1 MSGVA
6 PTGRRQP
13 GAREGAVLLL
23 GSSLTIVGSVMV
35 APVLPKMMAEFAPAN
50 SHADLWVPLAITG
63 PALAIA
69 LFAPVA
75 GWLAD
80 RVGRKPMLVVA
91 TLLYAIL
98 GALPAQLEA
107 LMGVVAARL
116 AFGVAEAMVMTGCST
131 LIADYW
137 HGEQRLRY
145 VNGQVITIGLVGAI
159 FFAVGGMLGE
169 TSWRTPFYLY
179 LLPLLLVPFMLHVL
193 WEPSLARQQA
203 PDQAPGEGRVDVA
216 ALVAGCV
223 LIGVGMVLCFVVTIQ
238 TPAILVGL
246 GVTSSTLIG
255 LCAGWALLASLLG
268 ALLWP
273 WARRAL
279 GLHGCN
285 GLLLLL
291 LAAGLWILAEAPDYK
306 SVLLAVTLH
315 GIGAGM
321 LVPNAMAPVMSALTS
336 RTRGRGM
343 GLFTGCLYIGQFVS
357 PLVVGLAADIG
368 GDLTHAILL
377 LAALAALY
385 ALGWG
390 GVALRGRAGLA
401 ATRHDRSPS

>member
-1 MSGVA
+1 M
-6 PTGRRQP
+6 RQA
-13 GAREGAVLLL
+13 GTREGAVLLL

-35 APVLPKMMAEFAPAN
+35 APVLPKMMAAFMPSEP
-50 SHADLWVPLAITG
+50 HAGLWVPLAITG

-80 RVGRKPMLVVA
+80 RVGRKPMLVAA

-98 GALPAQLEA
+98 GALPAQLDA

-145 VNGQVITIGLVGAI
+145 VNRQVVTIGLVGAL
-159 FFAVGGMLGE
+159 FFVAGGVLGE
-169 TSWRTPFYLY
+169 SSWRTPFYLY
-179 LLPLLLVPFMLHVL
+179 LLPLLLVPFMLRIL
-193 WEPSLARQQA
+193 WEPPLAQQQA
-203 PDQAPGEGRVDVA
+203 RDQARGTDRVDRV
-216 ALVAGCV
+216 ALVAGCA
-223 LIGVGMVLCFVVTIQ
+223 LIAVGMVLCFVVTIQ
-238 TPAILVGL
+238 TPVILVGL

-255 LCAGWALLASLLG
+255 LCTGWALLASLLG

-273 WARRAL
+273 LARRGL

-291 LAAGLWILAEAPDYK
+291 LAGGLWILAEAPGYA
-306 SVLLAVTLH
+306 SVLLAVTVH

-321 LVPNAMAPVMSALTS
+321 LVPNAMAPVMNALTPQ
-336 RTRGRGM
+336 TRGRGM

-357 PLVVGLAADIG
+357 PLVVGLAVSLG
-368 GDLTHAILL
+368 GDLRRGILL
-377 LAALAALY
+377 LVALAVLY
-385 ALGWG
+385 AVGWS

-401 ATRHDRSPS
+401 TSRQDQPPL

>member
-1 MSGVA
+1 MTTTTSQ
-6 PTGRRQP
+6 RQA

-35 APVLPKMMAEFAPAN
+35 TSVIPKMMAEFAPTN
-50 SHADLWVPLAITG
+50 PNADLWVPLAITG

-98 GALPAQLEA
+98 GALPAQLDA

-116 AFGVAEAMVMTGCST
+116 LFGVAEAMIMTGCST

-137 HGEQRLRY
+137 RGEQRMRY

-179 LLPLLLVPFMLHVL
+179 LLPLLLVPFMLRVL
-193 WEPSLARQQA
+193 WEPPLERQQA
-203 PDQAPGEGRVDVA
+203 SDHERGEDRVNMV
-216 ALVAGCV
+216 ALVAGCL

-238 TPAILVGL
+238 TPVVLVGL
-246 GVTSSTLIG
+246 GVSSSTLIG
-255 LCAGWALLASLLG
+255 LGAGWALLASLLG

-273 WARRAL
+273 LARRAL
-279 GLHGCN
+279 GTRGCN
-285 GLLLLL
+285 VLLLLL
-291 LAAGLWILAEAPDYK
+291 LAIGLWMLAEAPDYTT
-306 SVLLAVTLH
+306 VLLAVTVH
-315 GIGAGM
+315 GLGAGM
-321 LVPNAMAPVMSALTS
+321 LVPNAMAPVMNALTPK
-336 RTRGRGM
+336 TRGRGM

-357 PLVVGLAADIG
+357 PLVVDLAAGIG
-368 GDLTHAILL
+368 GDLKHATLL
-377 LAALAALY
+377 LAGLGALY
-385 ALGWG
+385 ALGWAG
-390 GVALRGRAGLA
+390 ATWRGRALLA
-401 ATRHDRSPS
+401 ASRHDRSPS